1 VTERGTID
9 LAQLSLSPGQGRSL
23 EPELLLD
30 PIHLGR
36 QDYVPGEAQDARL
49 DVSRTA
55 GEGYALRLRFRTEV
69 SGPCVRCLEE
79 AGLSE
84 EIDAREVD
92 QPRAGD
98 EELRSPYVDEG
109 HLDIRRWA
117 DDALVLALPSQPL
130 CREDCKGLCAVCGE
144 SLNTADP
151 EQHRHQSSGDSRMA
165 KLRDLKLD

>member
-30 PIHLGR
+30 PIHLGG
-36 QDYVPGEAQDARL
+36 QDYVPGEAHDARL

-92 QPRAGD
+92 QPRTGD
-98 EELRSPYVDEG
+98 EELRSPYVREG
-109 HLDIRRWA
+109 HLDVRRWA
-117 DDALVLALPSQPL
+117 DDALVLALPAQPL
-130 CREDCKGLCAVCGE
+130 CREDCKGLCPECGE
-144 SLNTADP
+144 SLNDADP
-151 EQHRHQSSGDSRMA
+151 AEHEHESSGDPRMA
-165 KLRDLKLD
+165 KLKDLKLE